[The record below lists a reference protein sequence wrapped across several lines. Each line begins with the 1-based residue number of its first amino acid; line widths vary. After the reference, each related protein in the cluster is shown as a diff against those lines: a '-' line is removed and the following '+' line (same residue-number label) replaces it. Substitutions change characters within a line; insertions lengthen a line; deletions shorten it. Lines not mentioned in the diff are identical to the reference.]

1 LWLGSEEPNDPVV
14 TKSRTAGWVFLPLE
28 IRSPDRNLGLH
39 MMAEYVALSSVMRE
53 LLPLNRLVKTAAQ
66 IVTGDD
72 NNKIVTKSDVFED
85 NNGALTVATL
95 PKITP
100 KKVHFP
106 ISVWPNPKTCL

>member
-1 LWLGSEEPNDPVV
+1 VV

-72 NNKIVTKSDVFED
+72 NNKIVTKSDVHSTKD
-85 NNGALTVATL
+85 HSKKSSLSNQCVAEPQDLSLVPRRYLIIRFTA
-95 PKITP
+95 TP
-100 KKVHFP
+100 
-106 ISVWPNPKTCL
+106 